1 MRAELS
7 RETPMHCHNAR
18 QRLRRGAQ
26 HISVRTPRWLLVCIT
41 ALLCAH
47 LLPGTAHA
55 QVLPRNL
62 AVEVSLRTRVLTG
75 QTGSEAPVDQVTL
88 THLVSYADLD
98 LTTLSDQSELR
109 RRVAETA
116 RFACEQ
122 LERLYPRQ
130 SESVARCTQQ
140 AVEDTSAEID
150 AAIEAAE
157 REARGE

>member
-1 MRAELS
+1 MVCCATAFL
-7 RETPMHCHNAR
+7 CA
-18 QRLRRGAQ
+18 
-26 HISVRTPRWLLVCIT
+26 LLV
-41 ALLCAH
+41 
-47 LLPGTAHA
+47 PVKAHA
-55 QVLPRNL
+55 QVSPRNL

-75 QTGSEAPVDQVTL
+75 PTGSEAPVVQVTL

-122 LERLYPRQ
+122 LEQLYPRQ
-130 SESVARCTQQ
+130 SESVARCTRQGI
-140 AVEDTSAEID
+140 EDTSAEID
-150 AAIEAAE
+150 AAIDAAE

>member
-1 MRAELS
+1 M
-7 RETPMHCHNAR
+7 NAR
-18 QRLRRGAQ
+18 
-26 HISVRTPRWLLVCIT
+26 HISVRARRWFIVCTI
-41 ALLCAH
+41 ASLCA
-47 LLPGTAHA
+47 LVLPVRSHA
-55 QVLPRNL
+55 QVSPRNL
-62 AVEVSLRTRVLTG
+62 PVEVSLRTRVLTG

-122 LERLYPRQ
+122 LERLYPRR
-130 SESVARCTQQ
+130 SESVARCTRQ
-140 AVEDTSAEID
+140 AVEDTSSEID

>member
-1 MRAELS
+1 MS
-7 RETPMHCHNAR
+7 AR
-18 QRLRRGAQ
+18 
-26 HISVRTPRWLLVCIT
+26 HISVRAPRWFMVCTT
-41 ALLCAH
+41 ALLCAR

-55 QVLPRNL
+55 QVSPRNL

-75 QTGSEAPVDQVTL
+75 KTGSEAPVDQVTL
-88 THLVSYADLD
+88 THRVSYADLD

-130 SESVARCTQQ
+130 SESVARCTRQ